1 MSIGAASNL
10 ATKPFTLFLGGIKM
24 TTVSIRCPFCGQTQ
38 ELHMTA
44 DQYARYCKWVVT
56 RGAIQNVF
64 PDLTADQ
71 REQLMTGI
79 CPTCW
84 DSLFC
89 EEDE

>member
-1 MSIGAASNL
+1 
-10 ATKPFTLFLGGIKM
+10 M

-44 DQYARYCKWVVT
+44 DQYARYCKWAAK
-56 RGAIQNVF
+56 RGPIQDIL

-84 DSLFC
+84 DSMLYEDEDE

>member
-1 MSIGAASNL
+1 
-10 ATKPFTLFLGGIKM
+10 M

-38 ELHMTA
+38 ELRMTA
-44 DQYARYCKWVVT
+44 DQYERYCKWK
-56 RGAIQNVF
+56 RGKGCIQNML
-64 PDLTADQ
+64 PDISASK